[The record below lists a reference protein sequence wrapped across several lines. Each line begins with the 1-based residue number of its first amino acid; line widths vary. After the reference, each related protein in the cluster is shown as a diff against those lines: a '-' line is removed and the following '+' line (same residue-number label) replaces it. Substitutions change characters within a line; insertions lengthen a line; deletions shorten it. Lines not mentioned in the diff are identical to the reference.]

1 MKNKRDWIC
10 NYCGKKGYRIDK
22 CWKKHGVP
30 DEDRKRWN
38 AGANVAAASPS
49 DVDYKVAS
57 CPQMQKIVTQTP
69 SFVAPF
75 HLTNHQ
81 IE

>member
-10 NYCGKKGYRIDK
+10 NYCGKKVYRIDK
-22 CWKKHGVP
+22 CWKKHVVP

-38 AGANVAAASPS
+38 VGANVAAASPS

-57 CPQMQKIVTQTP
+57 SP
-69 SFVAPF
+69 
-75 HLTNHQ
+75 
-81 IE
+81 